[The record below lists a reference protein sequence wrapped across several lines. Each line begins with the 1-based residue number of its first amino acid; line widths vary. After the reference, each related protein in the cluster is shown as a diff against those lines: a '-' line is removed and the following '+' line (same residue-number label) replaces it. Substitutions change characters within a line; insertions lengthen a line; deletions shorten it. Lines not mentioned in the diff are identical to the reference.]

1 LLYWLADQYT
11 TDSQVSKKAVGEAKR
26 WFLPS
31 HVGPEETVTNSIG
44 DEHDAIVIGGGHN
57 GLIAGAYLA
66 KAGLRSVVL
75 EARDDLGGAART
87 EQPWGPEFKVTALSY
102 VMSLMPPT
110 ILADLQLERHGYQ
123 VLPLGP
129 SFTPFPDG
137 RSLMLEV
144 DDDAD
149 RAEIAKFS
157 ARDAQH
163 YDAYW
168 AWLKGVGDVLAPLLL
183 TTPPKLAS
191 RRPKDLLAQLRLAW
205 GLRGLD
211 VRTAAE
217 ATRLFTMSIAD
228 VLDRWFE
235 SPEVKGVMAVNGIIG
250 TWAGPDEPGTAY
262 VMMHHTIGDV
272 GDGQMGSWGFPVGGM
287 GAVSGACARAAR
299 SFGCEIRTGAP
310 VERITTRAGRVT
322 GVVLR
327 GGEELRATTVLA
339 ATHPQITFLR
349 QLDRSD
355 LPDEFVRDLEAWRSR
370 SGVVK
375 VNVALSELPDF
386 LADPGT
392 EQHPRHTG
400 AIELC
405 HSIDY
410 LEQAFQDARAG
421 RGAARPYADCVIP
434 STMDTTIAPE
444 GMHVMSMFCQWVP
457 HTWADEP
464 DPAGLEAF
472 ADRVVDGMTEL
483 APNFKQAIVH
493 RQVIGPHEM
502 ATEYGL
508 VGGNIFHG
516 ELSTD
521 QLFHMRPAPG
531 YADFTTPIG
540 GLYQCSSATHGG
552 GGVTGI
558 PALLATRRVLR
569 DRRKRLLRGRRP
581 WGRMS

>member
-1 LLYWLADQYT
+1 VPDQSPKNTSPNNTY
-11 TDSQVSKKAVGEAKR
+11 
-26 WFLPS
+26 
-31 HVGPEETVTNSIG
+31 
-44 DEHDAIVIGGGHN
+44 DAIVVGGGHN
-57 GLIAGAYLA
+57 GLVAGAYLA
-66 KAGLRSVVL
+66 RAGLRTVVL
-75 EARDDLGGAART
+75 EARPDLGGAART
-87 EQPWGPEFKVTALSY
+87 EQPWGPDFKVTALSY

-110 ILADLQLERHGYQ
+110 ILRDLDLARHGYE
-123 VLPLGP
+123 VIPLGP
-129 SFTPFPDG
+129 SYTPFPDG
-137 RSLMLEV
+137 RSLTLEV
-144 DDDAD
+144 GDDAD

-157 ARDAQH
+157 ASDAEQ
-163 YDAYW
+163 YGAYW
-168 AWLKGVGDVLAPLLL
+168 AWLHGVADVLAPLLL
-183 TTPPKLAS
+183 TEPPRLGS

-211 VRTAAE
+211 VRTTAE
-217 ATRLFTMSIAD
+217 ATRLFTMSIRD

-235 SPEVKGVMAVNGIIG
+235 SPQVQGVMAVNGIIG

-272 GDGQMGSWGFPVGGM
+272 GDGQLGSWGFPVGGM
-287 GAVSGACARAAR
+287 GAVSDACARAAR
-299 SFGCEIRTGAP
+299 SFGCEIRTSAP
-310 VERITTRAGRVT
+310 VERITIRTGRVT

-327 GGEELRATTVLA
+327 GGEELHASTVLA
-339 ATHPQITFLR
+339 STHPQITFLH
-349 QLDRSD
+349 QLDRRE
-355 LPDEFVRDLEAWRSR
+355 LPDDFVRDLEAWRSR

-392 EQHPRHTG
+392 ARHPRHTG

-410 LEQAFQDARAG
+410 LEQAFQDARGG
-421 RGAARPYADCVIP
+421 RAARRPYADCVIP
-434 STMDTTIAPE
+434 STLDPTVAPD
-444 GMHVMSMFCQWVP
+444 GQHVMSMFCQWVP
-457 HTWADEP
+457 HTWADAP
-464 DPAGLEAF
+464 DHAELESF

-483 APNFKQAIVH
+483 APNFKQAILH
-493 RQVIGPHEM
+493 RQVIGPYEM

-531 YADFTTPIG
+531 YADFTTPIA

-569 DRRKRLLRGRRP
+569 DRKRRR
-581 WGRMS
+581 RRRDARR